1 MGYRLQRKAYR
12 LRFQGTDLDG
22 LEATVRSLSTG
33 QLLQLE
39 AARLARAEGGKGS
52 EGATREMVE
61 LLASELMEWNAEDE
75 DSGEPIPATL
85 DGLLSQDLDVAMAI
99 IAAWQQAM
107 NGVPAPLSET
117 SSGGEPSALE
127 ASIPMDVPSG
137 SPTS

>member
-1 MGYRLQRKAYR
+1 MGFRVKRKAYK
-12 LRFQGTDLDG
+12 LVFQGTEFDG
-22 LEATVRSLSTG
+22 LEATVRSLTTG

-39 AARLARAEGGKGS
+39 AARLARAAGGTGS

-61 LLASELMEWNAEDE
+61 FLADALVEWNAENE
-75 DSGEPIPATL
+75 DDGTPIPATL

-107 NGVPAPLSET
+107 NGVAAPLSET
-117 SSGGEPSALE
+117 SSGGEPSLE
-127 ASIPMDVPSG
+127 ASIPMDAPSP